1 MKTKQNFYTILLA
14 NHIEMSILAVL
25 FFFTIDI
32 FYPSGEPTSLQSL
45 RCSSFKVVHY
55 IFMSHCLAFAAISAR
70 EQSRKRSR

>member
-32 FYPSGEPTSLQSL
+32 FYPSGEPISQQSL
-45 RCSSFKVVHY
+45 LCSPFEVVYY
-55 IFMSHCLAFAAISAR
+55 IIKGHRLAFAAISAR
-70 EQSRKRSR
+70 E